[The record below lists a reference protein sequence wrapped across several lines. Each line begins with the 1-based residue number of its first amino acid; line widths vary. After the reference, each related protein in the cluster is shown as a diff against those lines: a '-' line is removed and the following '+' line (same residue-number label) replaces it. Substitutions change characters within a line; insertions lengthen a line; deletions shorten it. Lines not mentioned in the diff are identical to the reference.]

1 MRLKHSIIPY
11 IKINS
16 KWFKDLNVRADVIK
30 LLEVGIGKPVSD
42 IIQTNVFLGNRN
54 NNKNKQVGPNQTY
67 EICRAKETIKNKNKQ
82 MNKKYVKTTYG
93 TGKNICK

>member
-1 MRLKHSIIPY
+1 M
-11 IKINS
+11 
-16 KWFKDLNVRADVIK
+16 
-30 LLEVGIGKPVSD
+30 GIGKPVSD